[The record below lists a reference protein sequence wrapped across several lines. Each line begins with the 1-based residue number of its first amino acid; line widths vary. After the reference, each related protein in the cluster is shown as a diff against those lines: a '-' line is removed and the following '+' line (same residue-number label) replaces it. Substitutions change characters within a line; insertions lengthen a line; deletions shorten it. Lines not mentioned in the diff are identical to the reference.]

1 MTSSSRGSA
10 GLAAERAQLCLRNL
24 DHLLVDLEQGH
35 GLDCQVL
42 QDFLQGA
49 AVTAADNQDLLDLA
63 VREDRQVDGHL
74 VIEARVPFCR
84 LNHAVE
90 GQWPAEHTVLEHL
103 YALERFGLEEDLV
116 LVQLNPP
123 SSVVCDVDLFRP
135 PSLCASPRRTL

>member
-1 MTSSSRGSA
+1 MMSSPPGALARRSAPSVMTSSSRGSA

-24 DHLLVDLEQGH
+24 DHLLVDLKQGH
-35 GLDCQVL
+35 GLDCRVL

-49 AVTAADNQDLLDLA
+49 AVTAADNQHLLELA
-63 VREDRQVDGHL
+63 VR
-74 VIEARVPFCR
+74 
-84 LNHAVE
+84 E